1 MQNIGFVYT
10 SILLLSF
17 LFFIFSQL
25 TLQFSISII
34 IIILLS
40 YYIGRY
46 YQNQIEKQ
54 DETNQ
59 ELSKT
64 IDKDIGDRKETFTKF
79 VSLGVVPKEL
89 KFLKKNE
96 QLIKILTNINFVKK
110 FDKTR
115 YSDILL
121 NANQLMKIYI
131 YTLSQRYTSINGLTM
146 FVDIRDNIIEL
157 LYSVVM
163 IVPQNVKHSY
173 GFEPYEEID
182 KTIEDFIGTSRK
194 MLEILE
200 KFSTIKQKE
209 LYIPDTKYKP
219 YNSVKDTMF
228 P

>member
-1 MQNIGFVYT
+1 MQNIGFIYI

-40 YYIGRY
+40 YYVGKY
-46 YQNQIEKQ
+46 YQNQIDEQ
-54 DETNQ
+54 DKTNQ
-59 ELSKT
+59 ESSKA
-64 IDKDIGDRKETFTKF
+64 IDKDIGDRKEIFSKI
-79 VSLGVVPKEL
+79 VSLSVPKEL
-89 KFLKKNE
+89 KFLKKSNE
-96 QLIKILTNINFVKK
+96 LVKILTNVNFIKK

-121 NANQLMKIYI
+121 NTNQLMKIYI
-131 YTLSQRYTSINGLTM
+131 YILSERYEIINGMTM
-146 FVDIRDNIIEL
+146 FIDVRDNIIEL
-157 LYSVVM
+157 LYSIIMV
-163 IVPQNVKHSY
+163 VPQNVKHSY
-173 GFEPYEEID
+173 GFEPYVEIE
-182 KTIEDFIGTSRK
+182 KTTEDFINTSRK

-200 KFSTIKQKE
+200 KFATIKQKNH
-209 LYIPDTKYKP
+209 YIPDTKYKP

>member
-40 YYIGRY
+40 YYIGTY

-59 ELSKT
+59 ELSKA

-209 LYIPDTKYKP
+209 LYIPDNKYKP

>member
-17 LFFIFSQL
+17 LFFVFSQL
-25 TLQFSISII
+25 TLQFSISVI

-40 YYIGRY
+40 YYFGIY
-46 YQNQIEKQ
+46 YRKKLDEQ

-59 ELSKT
+59 ELSKA
-64 IDKDIGDRKETFTKF
+64 IDKDIGDRKETFAKF

-89 KFLKKNE
+89 KFLKKNKK
-96 QLIKILTNINFVKK
+96 LMRILTNIDFVKK

-131 YTLSQRYTSINGLTM
+131 YTLSQRYTIINGLTL

-157 LYSVVM
+157 LYSVIMV
-163 IVPQNVKHSY
+163 VPQNVKHSY
-173 GFEPYEEID
+173 GFEPYQEID
-182 KTIEDFIGTSRK
+182 KTIEDFLDTSRK

-200 KFSTIKQKE
+200 KFSIKQKE